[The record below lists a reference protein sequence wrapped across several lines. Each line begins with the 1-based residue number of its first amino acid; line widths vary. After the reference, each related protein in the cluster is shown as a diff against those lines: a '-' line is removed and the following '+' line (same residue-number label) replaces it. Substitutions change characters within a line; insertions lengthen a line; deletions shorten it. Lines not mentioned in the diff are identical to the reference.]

1 MGALRA
7 LGVEVDDARADWQV
21 NPRPLTGAARID
33 CGLAG
38 TVMRFVPPVAALAD
52 GATRFDGDERARSR
66 PMADMLHALEQVG
79 VRLETPEGPRLPF
92 SVVGRGGVTGGS
104 VTLDASQSSQ
114 FVSGL
119 LLAGARYE
127 RGVDVRHVGPPLP
140 SLPHVEMTVHE
151 LRRRSV
157 EVDDTVPDRWRVAP
171 GRIAALDTTIEPDL
185 STAAPFLAA
194 ALVLG
199 GRVRVADWPADT
211 TQAGDRLRHLLPR
224 LGGQVELDSTG
235 LTVTGSG
242 DITGSD
248 LDLHDAGEL
257 TPVVTALCALASSP
271 SRLSGIAHLRGH
283 ESDRLSA
290 LATEINGLGGEVTQ
304 TTDGLRVVPR
314 PLHAGCFRTYADH
327 RLAQAAAVLGLRVPG
342 ISVDDIACV
351 AKTHPRFVEAWT
363 ALLR

>member
-66 PMADMLHALEQVG
+66 PMADMLHALEQLG
-79 VRLETPEGPRLPF
+79 VRLETPDGPRLPF

-104 VTLDASQSSQ
+104 VTVDASQSSQ

-199 GRVRVADWPADT
+199 GSVRVADWPADT
-211 TQAGDRLRHLLPR
+211 TQAGDRLRQL
-224 LGGQVELDSTG
+224 
-235 LTVTGSG
+235 
-242 DITGSD
+242 
-248 LDLHDAGEL
+248 
-257 TPVVTALCALASSP
+257 
-271 SRLSGIAHLRGH
+271 
-283 ESDRLSA
+283 
-290 LATEINGLGGEVTQ
+290 
-304 TTDGLRVVPR
+304 VPR
-314 PLHAGCFRTYADH
+314 DRSAHRCRPLSPRWSSTRTS
-327 RLAQAAAVLGLRVPG
+327 P
-342 ISVDDIACV
+342 
-351 AKTHPRFVEAWT
+351 P
-363 ALLR
+363 